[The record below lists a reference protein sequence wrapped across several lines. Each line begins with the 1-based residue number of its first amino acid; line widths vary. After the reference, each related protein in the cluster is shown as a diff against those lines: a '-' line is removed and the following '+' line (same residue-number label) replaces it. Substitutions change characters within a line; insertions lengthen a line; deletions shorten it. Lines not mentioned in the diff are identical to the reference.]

1 MLTSLRNSEDRQ
13 VDTQGVWKSF
23 WRFFGA
29 LPVVPLQAQLREAA
43 VAQLLHRERP
53 CCKSLMLCE
62 QVPVDKSG
70 SGVGKSTFLSRW
82 DPAQNWGYLLETSRI
97 GKSKLIRA
105 KTCGTHCSGV
115 LGICSDRDIPA
126 SCAYG

>member
-29 LPVVPLQAQLREAA
+29 LPVVPLQFQLREAA

-62 QVPVDKSG
+62 QVPVVCGQIWKRSRKVDVPFAMG
-70 SGVGKSTFLSRW
+70 SG
-82 DPAQNWGYLLETSRI
+82 AE
-97 GKSKLIRA
+97 
-105 KTCGTHCSGV
+105 
-115 LGICSDRDIPA
+115 LGILTGNQSNREVEID
-126 SCAYG
+126 

>member
-62 QVPVDKSG
+62 QVWTNLEAGSESRRSFRDGIQRRTGDTYWKPV
-70 SGVGKSTFLSRW
+70 
-82 DPAQNWGYLLETSRI
+82 E
-97 GKSKLIRA
+97 
-105 KTCGTHCSGV
+105 
-115 LGICSDRDIPA
+115 
-126 SCAYG
+126 